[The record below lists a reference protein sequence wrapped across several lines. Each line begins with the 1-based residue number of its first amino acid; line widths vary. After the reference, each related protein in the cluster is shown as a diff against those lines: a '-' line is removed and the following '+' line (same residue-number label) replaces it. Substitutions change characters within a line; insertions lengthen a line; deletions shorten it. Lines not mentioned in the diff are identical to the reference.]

1 MSGAPC
7 CELCKLVWNLSCAE
21 PGQGI
26 MLQPFLSQALSPLV
40 CVTMSGQGKLGRAS
54 SSCSQEDVNK
64 LLRENCASLGDGY
77 KDTNFAMVVASYE
90 SFLLALLSKT
100 PRVNKT
106 LVQSAAMKTFEGIS
120 VDEAKYFSRQLTS
133 ALVECRSK
141 KKSTTSGTKTHPA
154 VKRVMEAMSAW
165 DHMEPPSEQVAAPKR
180 SFSQAALPLTTQP
193 ASSKAEASSSKAEA
207 SSSSKVNPYELY
219 GVSPPSKRKAMKLQV
234 FAVDSSSQEGNGSP
248 VADME
253 VAPEHDK
260 SDAAVLLQ
268 FFDQEKGVMK
278 RQLANGET
286 LEAKCVPGDNGFLL
300 YRFGNEEQCESDTP
314 NLALHIVS
322 KPMPKTLL
330 KKPGM
335 KMKKPAAS
343 LALKEPEVAEP
354 AAPAASVSD
363 EVPLHCIS
371 KTRASEPER
380 TYIQACQCHFPHAKA
395 KEHKKQ
401 LIVQYSLAQDGPDH
415 FDKAVKAMKY
425 IEDHCLTWSQARN
438 IKTLFPQ

>member
-1 MSGAPC
+1 
-7 CELCKLVWNLSCAE
+7 
-21 PGQGI
+21 
-26 MLQPFLSQALSPLV
+26 
-40 CVTMSGQGKLGRAS
+40 MSGQGKLGRAS

-141 KKSTTSGTKTHPA
+141 KKSTTTGTKTHPA

>member
-1 MSGAPC
+1 MQ
-7 CELCKLVWNLSCAE
+7 K
-21 PGQGI
+21 Q
-26 MLQPFLSQALSPLV
+26 
-40 CVTMSGQGKLGRAS
+40 
-54 SSCSQEDVNK
+54 
-64 LLRENCASLGDGY
+64 
-77 KDTNFAMVVASYE
+77 
-90 SFLLALLSKT
+90 
-100 PRVNKT
+100 
-106 LVQSAAMKTFEGIS
+106 
-120 VDEAKYFSRQLTS
+120 
-133 ALVECRSK
+133 
-141 KKSTTSGTKTHPA
+141 KKSTTSGAKTHPA

-165 DHMEPPSEQVAAPKR
+165 DHMEFAAPKR
-180 SFSQAALPLTTQP
+180 SFSQAALPLTTEP

-207 SSSSKVNPYELY
+207 SRSSSKVNPYELY

-234 FAVDSSSQEGNGSP
+234 FAVESSSQEGNGSP

-253 VAPEHDK
+253 VAPQHDK

-286 LEAKCVPGDNGFLL
+286 LEAQCVPGHNGFLL
-300 YRFGNEEQCESDTP
+300 CRFGNEEQCESDTR
-314 NLALHIVS
+314 NLALQIVS
-322 KPMPKTLL
+322 KPMPKTLM
-330 KKPGM
+330 KKPAAL
-335 KMKKPAAS
+335 KKPAAS

-363 EVPLHCIS
+363 EVPLHCIA

-380 TYIQACQCHFPHAKA
+380 TYIQACQCHLPHAKA

-425 IEDHCLTWSQARN
+425 IEDHCLTWSQPRN

>member
-1 MSGAPC
+1 
-7 CELCKLVWNLSCAE
+7 
-21 PGQGI
+21 
-26 MLQPFLSQALSPLV
+26 MLQPFLSQALGPL

-64 LLRENCASLGDGY
+64 LLRENCTSLGDGY

-100 PRVNKT
+100 PRITK
-106 LVQSAAMKTFEGIS
+106 LLCRLLPWRLLKAS
-120 VDEAKYFSRQLTS
+120 VWVKLNILAGNWLLLWLNAE
-133 ALVECRSK
+133 VK
-141 KKSTTSGTKTHPA
+141 KKSTTSGAKTHPA

-180 SFSQAALPLTTQP
+180 SFSQAALPLTTEP

-253 VAPEHDK
+253 VAPEHD
-260 SDAAVLLQ
+260 SGDAVVLLQ

-286 LEAKCVPGDNGFLL
+286 LEAQCVPGDKGFLL

-314 NLALHIVS
+314 NLALQIAS
-322 KPMPKTLL
+322 KPMPKTLM

-380 TYIQACQCHFPHAKA
+380 TYIQACQCHFPHEKA

-401 LIVQYSLAQDGPDH
+401 LIVQYSLAHDGPDH

-438 IKTLFPQ
+438 IKSLFPQ